1 MNLFSTKQLE
11 KIKEQWSYIDKVLLS
26 ILIFTICLAMTFV
39 AAAQAPTAVSLD
51 PINGSTTYPSDN
63 MLFVIEFDEDVRG
76 LSGFIYLKDA
86 SKNIV
91 HASVRGN
98 SVNISDNLA
107 IIDFDVDGTVTNV
120 MTADKEYY
128 IEVTSTA
135 FEDLDGNDFSGID
148 AGTWSFT
155 TRSSEFPPSIQSLI
169 PAFRTTHEKNDPLIA
184 IFDEPIQKNSGTAE
198 IRILDFGS
206 RKVFRKLTVGDWT
219 VVGSRVI
226 IPDQDLDHNTTYY
239 IEIDEDAFEDYSQNA
254 FPGISGDETWR
265 FTAEDQID
273 PYIVSRTPAI
283 GATGVDLTPSLVTT
297 FSEPMDYADL
307 NAQFYLRKSSN
318 NSIAYSWTANP
329 SGGTISEDYTISG
342 NQVTFE
348 VPESEAWRMD
358 HNTSYYLSGHAIADE
373 NGNTVYP
380 WGSSWQFTTRA
391 AYIDTEVLSANI
403 PGLVGDPVIDNE
415 NNTITATV
423 QATNPSRIDIDL
435 DLSPGATYSFSSNP
449 QYYQNGVPFPMT
461 VRAEANNFESWT
473 ITLNWEELQGNY
485 TVGDNGTFATITDA
499 VGQLGLAG
507 MSGDVVFEVE
517 DGYNVTKTVFLSNP
531 DPDHHVTIRPQAGA
545 TQIDLY
551 PESNY
556 GAVFRI
562 NDVISNMTID
572 GADPSTG
579 NVVMNVNADIDGVE
593 GVNFYGSGAYDF
605 TLQNLR
611 FYILNSAG
619 IRMNNQFASMSG
631 VDILGCEFI
640 AANTA
645 SNAQIMGLQLEPS
658 TLSNINVIGN
668 KFYNQAGAPDPYI
681 YYAIVAGDELNNVIN
696 NSISIRGNRTVG
708 ISKATNI
715 LHNSIH
721 FYGSSVENNESHN
734 AIGTGENI
742 QNNNVSITRT
752 SGSDSYK
759 GFVQLSTIQEEDAGN
774 NVYIADDG
782 VSATGYAQNASSQ
795 SEMSAIASTTT
806 FINAQFTNGTHADLS
821 LAGLSLDDKDLRTT
835 PIAEVS
841 DDIEGVVRS
850 LYTVSRG
857 AFEAPNKYTDM
868 LTFSLVEESEE
879 AVIDTENG
887 TVDIEVVATTDL
899 TALSPTIT
907 LFPGS
912 TVSPESGV
920 ETDFSSPVVY
930 TVTAE
935 DGVTIQEYTVTV
947 TRLPNTETDI
957 TLWTFPE
964 QTSPAV
970 IDAEAHTVTI
980 EVNGFAG
987 GSSGR
992 NRLTPTIELSFG
1004 ASVSPISGGFGYFNH
1019 NVPTLYT
1026 VTAEDG
1032 TTVQEWQII
1041 VTYAPF
1047 AGGTYTI
1054 GSNQDF
1060 LTPIDAAARI
1070 SRSGITGDVVLE
1082 MQESFSGSSV
1092 LLDRFEGTAEHS
1104 LTLTV
1109 SNDASDLE
1117 LSIYNI
1123 RLRGVENFV
1132 FDGKDNLKVIKA
1144 SNGSAMNI
1152 SPLNEFDSDN
1162 IQIRNI
1168 TFSGNGG
1175 SSNATNLIV
1184 ENCTFD
1190 TENSGSLSIYSAFNS
1205 TGGSSIIRN
1214 NQVIVGSEINQ
1225 PNILVQGFYSTA
1237 GEVYNNFIHINPT
1250 IVDRVWGIAYNA
1262 GSDVNIHHNTIV
1274 IAGSSSGDEDLNAL
1288 YETSARDN
1296 AVTIHNN
1303 IVSIIR
1309 NPGTNGSKTGHRLAP
1324 RFGETPKPN
1333 YAHNNFYLE
1342 DNAGTLAYVEDGGT
1356 SYDDS
1361 NFSDLQDLVEGITR
1375 TEPEFTNIATSDLT
1389 LAGSSLTESDFRGIP
1404 IASVTTD
1411 YFGTDRHTTYPSK
1424 GAHEAPNR
1432 TSDFVSFSIPN
1443 QYKETVIDGTAHT
1456 VAVEIVPGN
1465 DVTSLAPTFTISP
1478 GASIAPSG
1486 SGVARDFTNQVTY
1499 QITDEQEYAQQTWTV
1514 TVSEGD
1520 LPPQTNDFSPS
1531 QGEMQVL
1538 INASVS
1544 LGFDEPTTLGTG
1556 SIHLY
1561 KEGQLEESVDVT
1573 SPQVNHTSVTYNS
1586 ILNIQFTNEFEP
1598 ETSYTILVD
1607 AGVVK
1612 DDQDQDFEGISS
1624 HDVWS
1629 FTTMDNESDAPVWN
1643 YEYPEDGMVDIS
1655 AADLV
1660 EDGIYFEFNEPIR
1673 KGTGNIQIFNAAN
1686 DQLIKTINVTDE
1698 NNEVTDEGI
1707 DLYGVGLL
1715 PTSTEVYV
1723 LVCDGCIT
1731 DILGN
1736 PYGGNSPGDWSFTT
1750 AGPRITGLSPAD
1762 DAIQVGVEENL
1773 VITFNE
1779 NVQYSGNSGSVS
1791 IYKSDDTPVET
1802 IYLNNSS
1809 KVSFLDNTLTV
1820 NPDAV
1825 LEGST
1830 SYYVQITGTGI
1841 EGVDNSI
1848 EFNGLDDET
1857 TWTFTTV
1864 DNINPTITAFS
1875 PNIDDIKVPNNAPIV
1890 LTMSE
1895 PVQLSGNPNAD
1906 IRIRNLSNPGTIY
1919 RTIDPASGQV
1929 IIEDNVVT
1937 IQPTGGMLSG
1947 AAEVEVYV
1955 GWSTTPFEDLV
1966 GNDLNELFNSDFK
1979 FTVDNLPPSMDIS
1992 SPENTATEVA
2002 VNVGQLSL
2010 TLSENVVAG
2019 AGSFELVTGADNVV
2033 KTFYMGTA
2041 DVNVSGSTVTL
2052 NNVPLLSNLTT
2063 YWVRNNNTGA
2073 NAIMDVA
2080 NNGLDSWTT
2089 NATWSFTTEEA
2100 LIVSD
2105 FSTEAPVALDA
2116 NLSVTYNKPVQE
2128 GTGSYYLR
2136 DGSGQLIETFA
2147 IDGPKVTINESTVTL
2162 NPDNNLIYHTNYR
2175 VEAFAGVVKDMSD
2188 RPSIELTSEDWVFNS
2203 VGIISTLSP
2212 ADDATDVSPFADL
2225 VITFD
2230 APVQVKTGGA
2240 FRVFRTADNQQL
2252 GNTWS
2257 FNSATVEGNTLTFN
2271 SPLDIEP
2278 GVDVYID
2285 ILGGIEDL
2293 DENPIDIRGNGTWN
2307 FTTVKQSQTVDFAAL
2322 DTKTFGDGTYTFVA
2336 ATASSGLAIEY
2347 SSDDE
2352 EVATVS
2358 GNQITI
2364 HGAGV
2369 TTITAT
2375 QAGNTFYHDADSEQT
2390 LTVDKATKAITFTIP
2405 DKTYGDEI
2413 FTLSAVLTPTDDE
2426 ITFQLTE
2433 GDDASLDSETNE
2445 VTILGA
2451 GSVTFTA
2458 TSPES
2463 DNYLAATPV
2472 DYELDIQK
2480 KVLTARADNQSREY
2494 GESNPD
2500 LTLSF
2505 DGFIEGENASDL
2517 SGTLPSRTTEADEN
2531 STVGEYTITVAG
2543 GSDVNYEFQNENGT
2557 LTITKAE
2564 LDTYAVS
2571 LIKNYGDD
2579 NPELELELV
2588 GFKNEETLAVI
2599 NALPVVA
2606 TQASKYSDAGN
2617 HVITVTGGEDDNYS
2631 FNYINGTLA
2640 IGKVAL
2646 TATVQDVEKVY
2657 GQANPEFVI
2666 EYVGFVSG
2674 EDDASLDLPMVV
2686 TTTADENS
2694 NVGEYV
2700 LDLQDQEDTNYEINT
2715 IDGTLTITKAEQ
2727 IVEIQDITD
2736 KVINATPFDIVASV
2750 NSDTELQ
2757 YAVSGH
2763 ATNSGKTITLTG
2775 TIGTVIVTVT
2785 APASL
2790 NYLADSE
2797 QVSFEVNDKQT
2808 QQITFNVEDQ
2818 TYGGEVGLSGTS
2830 DSSLPV
2836 SYEIVSGPLAL
2847 NNGVLSFTGVGAA
2860 SVRALQS
2867 GDETYNEAEPVIAEF
2882 TIAKAALTVTAED
2895 QSMTYGDEVPTLSF
2909 SYDGFV
2915 NEEDATALIEIPV
2928 ASTLASESS
2937 DAGTYDIS
2945 LSGGTADN
2953 YELILVKGTLTI
2965 EKAVATVTLSNLNF
2979 DEDGTAKSP
2988 TVVTDPVDLNVILSY
3003 DGADA
3008 APSEAGTYE
3017 VVATIDETNY
3027 QGTATA
3033 TLTINEVT
3041 VTGVQLTATSISVY
3055 PNPTSDWIA
3064 VSGLTDKLT
3073 RLSLVDID
3081 GRVVLSQ
3088 QVTPKEKINVTS
3100 LKAGLYLLQLDQNDF
3115 TTTTKILIQ

>member
-1 MNLFSTKQLE
+1 MKLNEAIETQALGHLKRIWIHT
-11 KIKEQWSYIDKVLLS
+11 DKVLLT
-26 ILIFTICLAMTFV
+26 ILLIFLLMLSAFSAM
-39 AAAQAPTAVSLD
+39 AQAPYIVSMSPSHLETGVD
-51 PINGSTTYPSDN
+51 PNVGTLELTLSEPIYSNGANLPDGFDELNLRYVGGST
-63 MLFVIEFDEDVRG
+63 VQEFDIDGPNVEIVG
-76 LSGFIYLKDA
+76 NKIILS
-86 SKNIV
+86 
-91 HASVRGN
+91 
-98 SVNISDNLA
+98 
-107 IIDFDVDGTVTNV
+107 NV
-120 MTADKEYY
+120 ITLNYGQAYY
-128 IEVTSTA
+128 IQNYTGNLGIVV
-135 FEDLDGNDFSGID
+135 DIDGNKLPDFNNST
-148 AGTWSFT
+148 TWAFT
-155 TRSSEFPPSIQSLI
+155 TRSSDLYIVSIYPDDNASFIDPTADEDFTITFNQNVYLNYTWWVQVRDDADTDHLGFSTGSSQYMEVSGNTITLKRRDIDLPFGENMHVYIPSTAFKDGNNRNFEGIAWGDHTTWNFTTKSEVTPPGIKNINPSYEEEGVDRSLSTFSIQFDESVSLDTKGSNVILYIKGKSGNTPIAATDYRGISNSEGYYHITFSGLEELTEGGEYFVSIPNDLFYDSQRNYFEGTDDTNWGFLANRKPTKISLSSNSVQENMPAGTVVGTVSATEPDYRDDATVTLVGGTHASSFQIVGNQLRTTEELDYEAGATRSITLRATDNAGEFLNSAVTINVGNVDDTPPSI
-169 PAFRTTHEKNDPLIA
+169 
-184 IFDEPIQKNSGTAE
+184 TA
-198 IRILDFGS
+198 
-206 RKVFRKLTVGDWT
+206 
-219 VVGSRVI
+219 
-226 IPDQDLDHNTTYY
+226 
-239 IEIDEDAFEDYSQNA
+239 
-254 FPGISGDETWR
+254 
-265 FTAEDQID
+265 ID
-273 PYIVSRTPAI
+273 PEDE
-283 GATGVDLTPSLVTT
+283 ATNVDLTPVIT
-297 FSEPMDYADL
+297 FTFNEDVQAVQSG
-307 NAQFYLRKSSN
+307 NAIYYLRRSSN
-318 NSIAYSWTANP
+318 NGSVMSWQTVDGVLPEYMTISGDQIMFEVPNALNYSTEYYFDGQPISDLAGNTANP
-329 SGGTISEDYTISG
+329 FNY
-342 NQVTFE
+342 
-348 VPESEAWRMD
+348 
-358 HNTSYYLSGHAIADE
+358 NT
-373 NGNTVYP
+373 
-380 WGSSWQFTTRA
+380 FTTRA
-391 AYIDTEVLSANI
+391 ISSEKEVLAATI
-403 PGLVGDPVIDNE
+403 PGIVGEPVIDNI

-423 QATNPSRIDIDL
+423 QATNPSRLEILL
-435 DLSPGATYSFSSNP
+435 DVSPGATYSFSSNP
-449 QYYQNGVPFPMT
+449 QYYQNGVGFPMT
-461 VRAEANNFESWT
+461 LRAENNSFESWT
-473 ITLNWEELQGNY
+473 ITLNWEELAGTY

-507 MSGDVVFEVE
+507 MSGDVIFEVE

-531 DPDHHVTIRPQAGA
+531 DPTYNVTIKPQAGA

-556 GAVFRI
+556 GSVLRI
-562 NDVISNMTID
+562 NNAISNMIID

-579 NVVMNVNADIDGVE
+579 NVVMNLHANLDGIE
-593 GVNFYGSGAYDF
+593 GVNFFGSGDYDF
-605 TLQNLR
+605 TLKNLR
-611 FYILNSAG
+611 INILNSVG
-619 IRMNNQFASMSG
+619 IRMNSQFASLSG
-631 VDILGCEFI
+631 INIIGCEFV
-640 AANTA
+640 AANTETT
-645 SNAQIMGLQLEPS
+645 AQIMGVDLNVS
-658 TLSNINVIGN
+658 NISNINVIGN

-681 YYAIVAGDELNNVIN
+681 YYAIVAGDELTDVIN

-708 ISKATNI
+708 ISKGTNI

-721 FYGSSVENNESHN
+721 LYGSSVESNESHN
-734 AIGTGENI
+734 AIGTGGNI
-742 QNNNVSITRT
+742 QNNNVSITRI
-752 SGSDSYK
+752 SGSGSSK
-759 GFVQLSTIQEEDAGN
+759 AFVQLSTIQVEDAGN

-782 VSATGYAQNASSQ
+782 VSTTVYAQNAASQ
-795 SEMSAIASTTT
+795 SAMSAIAPTTT
-806 FINAQFTNGTHADLS
+806 YIDVAFTNSAVADLS
-821 LAGLSLDDKDLRTT
+821 LSGSSLSNNELRTSPVDGVNT
-835 PIAEVS
+835 
-841 DDIEGVVRS
+841 DILGNSRS
-850 LYTVSRG
+850 ASWPSRG
-857 AFEAPNKYTDM
+857 AYEVPNRASDF
-868 LTFSLVEESEE
+868 LTFSFAEQYEE
-879 AVIDTENG
+879 AVIN
-887 TVDIEVVATTDL
+887 
-899 TALSPTIT
+899 
-907 LFPGS
+907 
-912 TVSPESGV
+912 
-920 ETDFSSPVVY
+920 
-930 TVTAE
+930 
-935 DGVTIQEYTVTV
+935 
-947 TRLPNTETDI
+947 N
-957 TLWTFPE
+957 
-964 QTSPAV
+964 
-970 IDAEAHTVTI
+970 EAHTVDI
-980 EVNGFAG
+980 
-987 GSSGR
+987 
-992 NRLTPTIELSFG
+992 
-1004 ASVSPISGGFGYFNH
+1004 SVWP
-1019 NVPTLYT
+1019 
-1026 VTAEDG
+1026 
-1032 TTVQEWQII
+1032 
-1041 VTYAPF
+1041 
-1047 AGGTYTI
+1047 
-1054 GSNQDF
+1054 
-1060 LTPIDAAARI
+1060 
-1070 SRSGITGDVVLE
+1070 
-1082 MQESFSGSSV
+1082 
-1092 LLDRFEGTAEHS
+1092 
-1104 LTLTV
+1104 
-1109 SNDASDLE
+1109 
-1117 LSIYNI
+1117 
-1123 RLRGVENFV
+1123 
-1132 FDGKDNLKVIKA
+1132 
-1144 SNGSAMNI
+1144 
-1152 SPLNEFDSDN
+1152 
-1162 IQIRNI
+1162 
-1168 TFSGNGG
+1168 
-1175 SSNATNLIV
+1175 
-1184 ENCTFD
+1184 
-1190 TENSGSLSIYSAFNS
+1190 
-1205 TGGSSIIRN
+1205 
-1214 NQVIVGSEINQ
+1214 
-1225 PNILVQGFYSTA
+1225 
-1237 GEVYNNFIHINPT
+1237 
-1250 IVDRVWGIAYNA
+1250 
-1262 GSDVNIHHNTIV
+1262 
-1274 IAGSSSGDEDLNAL
+1274 
-1288 YETSARDN
+1288 ET
-1296 AVTIHNN
+1296 
-1303 IVSIIR
+1303 
-1309 NPGTNGSKTGHRLAP
+1309 
-1324 RFGETPKPN
+1324 
-1333 YAHNNFYLE
+1333 
-1342 DNAGTLAYVEDGGT
+1342 
-1356 SYDDS
+1356 
-1361 NFSDLQDLVEGITR
+1361 
-1375 TEPEFTNIATSDLT
+1375 
-1389 LAGSSLTESDFRGIP
+1389 
-1404 IASVTTD
+1404 
-1411 YFGTDRHTTYPSK
+1411 
-1424 GAHEAPNR
+1424 
-1432 TSDFVSFSIPN
+1432 
-1443 QYKETVIDGTAHT
+1443 
-1456 VAVEIVPGN
+1456 
-1465 DVTSLAPTFTISP
+1465 DVTNLAPTFTISP
-1478 GASIAPSG
+1478 GASISPVG
-1486 SGVARDFTNQVTY
+1486 SGLARNFTNPLTY
-1499 QITDEQEYAQQTWTV
+1499 QITDEQEFAQQTWTV
-1514 TVSEGD
+1514 TVTEGD
-1520 LPPQTNDFSPS
+1520 LPPQADAFSPG
-1531 QGEMQVL
+1531 QGETQVL

-1573 SPQVNHTSVTYNS
+1573 SPKVNHTSVTYNS
-1586 ILNIQFTNEFEP
+1586 VLNIEFTNEFEA
-1598 ETSYTILVD
+1598 ETNYSILVD

-1612 DDQDQDFEGISS
+1612 DDMDQDFEGILS

-1791 IYKSDDTPVET
+1791 IYKSDDAPVET

-1937 IQPTGGMLSG
+1937 IQPMGGMLSG
-1947 AAEVEVYV
+1947 AAEIEVYV

-1979 FTVDNLPPSMDIS
+1979 FTVDNLPPSMDTS

-2080 NNGLDSWTT
+2080 NNELGSWTT

-2531 STVGEYTITVAG
+2531 SSVGEYTITVAG

-2775 TIGTVIVTVT
+2775 TVGTVIVTVT

-2790 NYLADSE
+2790 NYLEGTE
-2797 QVSFEVNDKQT
+2797 QIIFQVNDKQT

-2882 TIAKAALTVTAED
+2882 TIAKAALTVTADD
-2895 QSMTYGDEVPTLSF
+2895 QSITFGDEVPTLSF

-2915 NEEDATALIEIPV
+2915 NEEDATALNEIPV

-2965 EKAVATVTLSNLNF
+2965 EKAEATVTLSDLTF
-2979 DEDGTAKSP
+2979 DEDGSAKSP
-2988 TVVTDPVDLNVILSY
+2988 TVVTDPADLTVVLTY
-3003 DGADA
+3003 DGASE

-3017 VVATIDETNY
+3017 VVATIGETNY
-3027 QGTATA
+3027 SGSATA

-3041 VTGVQLTATSISVY
+3041 VTGVQPTAVEIAVY
-3055 PNPTSDWIA
+3055 PNPTTEWLA
-3064 VSGLTDKLT
+3064 VSGFTDKLAQ
-3073 RLSLVDID
+3073 LSLIDID

-3088 QVTPKEKINVTS
+3088 QVTPKEKVNVRS
-3100 LKAGLYLLQLDQNDF
+3100 LKAGLYLLQLDRKDF
-3115 TTTTKILIQ
+3115 TTTTKILIH